1 MFQDTLDVQLINNL
15 DWFRHIHFLDFLS
28 SLGRFARLNDM
39 LARDS
44 VKSRLTSQNGATT
57 SGLSFT
63 EFSYQLMQ
71 AYDFSHLHDKKACSV
86 QLGGSDQMGNIMA
99 GIDLIRRQRAEQEK
113 GAANDPSKRA
123 DAAYAHPWTPLTT
136 AADDTYA

>member
-1 MFQDTLDVQLINNL
+1 MYQFFHNAAAYLARRKLLSAKPQDFISKGCHAQAEPLFQDTLDVQLINNL

-28 SLGRFARLNDM
+28 SVGRFARVNDM

-44 VKSRLTSQNGATT
+44 VKSRLTSQNGTT
-57 SGLSFT
+57 TPGLSFT

-71 AYDFSHLHDKKACSV
+71 AYDFSYLHDKKACSV

-99 GIDLIRRQRAEQEK
+99 GIDLI
-113 GAANDPSKRA
+113 
-123 DAAYAHPWTPLTT
+123 
-136 AADDTYA
+136 